1 MLKYLAIY
9 RPINILFIALAQWL
23 CAYYLDGDA
32 SSEALTYGGI
42 YYLLSGTASCAAF
55 GYWIND
61 WLDISRDAINKDNP
75 STIGNF
81 SQGLVIAHLIS
92 FALLAIGCGAFLGK
106 WFVVLFTLTLFILS
120 LYSSV
125 LKNVAI
131 VGNSAVAILSFLS
144 LYAVIKLF
152 PNVDYLLI
160 LHFAT
165 MAGFINFAREI
176 IKDAEDTDGD
186 ISTGAKT
193 VPVVF
198 GFKALNSSVFI
209 VLLFTVAFLVVSLY
223 FQINYFRGMLQIVYY
238 AYVAVFVL
246 IPLFYVAIQAMFAEH
261 KQDYT
266 QLSLVLKYILF
277 TGILSILFF

>member
-1 MLKYLAIY
+1 MGNYLAIY

-23 CAYYLDGDA
+23 CAYYLDGAA
-32 SSEALTYGGI
+32 SSESLTSGGI
-42 YYLLSGTASCAAF
+42 YYLLLGTASCAAF

-61 WLDISRDAINKDNP
+61 WLDISRDAINKENP
-75 STIGNF
+75 STIESY
-81 SQGLVIAHLIS
+81 SQGMVIAHLIA
-92 FALLAIGCGAFLGK
+92 FTALAIVCGSVLGK
-106 WFVVLFTLTLFILS
+106 WFIVLFTFTLLILS
-120 LYSSV
+120 LYSSM

-131 VGNSAVAILSFLS
+131 VGNAAVAILSFLS

-152 PNVDYLLI
+152 PNVEYLLI

-176 IKDAEDTDGD
+176 IKDAEDANGD

-193 VPVVF
+193 VPAVF

-209 VLLFTVAFLVVSLY
+209 VLIFTVAFLVVSLY
-223 FQINYFRGMLQIVYY
+223 FQRNYFRGSLQLVYY
-238 AYVAVFVL
+238 AYTAAFIL
-246 IPLFYVAIQAMFAEH
+246 IPLFYSAIQAMFAEH
-261 KQDYT
+261 KHDYT
-266 QLSLVLKYILF
+266 KLSLLLKYTLF